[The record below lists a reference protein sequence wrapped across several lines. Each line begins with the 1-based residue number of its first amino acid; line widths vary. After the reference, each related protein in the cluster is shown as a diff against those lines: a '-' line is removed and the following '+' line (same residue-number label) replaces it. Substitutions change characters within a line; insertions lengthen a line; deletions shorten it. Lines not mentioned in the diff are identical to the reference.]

1 MRLILTGFSLVAF
14 PLIAALV
21 ITMVSV
27 DRLVSQSQHTLMHSV
42 LVTQGSQVLV
52 EAVTAMER
60 NALQYQVLGDKV
72 LFDVYKENHDKFL
85 ETARSLD
92 ALDIADG
99 QRRLIEELL
108 VSEDEVYVMLG
119 TYPHDAPETEAALAG
134 FPEIA
139 GIAQQVLS
147 DSQGL
152 IGHGIEQIQSGA
164 KNVQRTLVLEAI
176 ALVPA
181 AFVLSML
188 FAVLITRPI
197 KQVDRAI
204 RRLGDGKF
212 SEIPVVRGPRDL
224 EQLGERLSWL
234 RDRLLEL
241 EQEKT
246 KFLQHVSHEL
256 KTPLTAIRESAELM
270 NEQVVGTLNSQQR
283 EIVEILWDNS
293 IKLQKLIEDLLN
305 FSILRSRASAMNY
318 TRVAMKNLIEDVLED
333 HKVALMSRNVQLHKS
348 LNEVSMEGDREKLR
362 ILVDNLV
369 SNAIKYSPDDGPL
382 WIKLF
387 ARGKDVVLE
396 VADSGP
402 GIPAAEHDRVFE
414 AFYQGAPA
422 AKGRVSGTGLGL
434 SIAKENAHAHG
445 GDIRVLEWEKA
456 GACLQVVL
464 PMEKSTQS

>member
-1 MRLILTGFSLVAF
+1 M

-27 DRLVSQSQHTLMHSV
+27 DRLVGQSQHTLLHSV
-42 LVTQGSQVLV
+42 LATQGSQVLV
-52 EAVTAMER
+52 ETVTAMER
-60 NALQYQVLGDKV
+60 SALQYQVLGDKV

-92 ALDIADG
+92 ALDITDG
-99 QRRLIEELL
+99 QRELIEELI
-108 VSEDEVYVMLG
+108 VIEDEIHVVLG
-119 TYPHDAPETEAALAG
+119 IYPHDATETTTALAG

-139 GIAQQVLS
+139 GIAQQIQS
-147 DSQGL
+147 ESQGL
-152 IGHGIEQIQSGA
+152 IGRGIEQIQAGA
-164 KNVQRTLVLEAI
+164 ENVQNTLVLEAV

-204 RRLGDGKF
+204 RCLGDGRF
-212 SEIPVVRGPRDL
+212 GEIPVVRGPRDL
-224 EQLGERLSWL
+224 EQLGERLNWL

-270 NEQVVGTLNSQQR
+270 NDQIVGDLNSQQR
-283 EIVEILWDNS
+283 EIVEILRDNS
-293 IKLQKLIEDLLN
+293 IQLQKLIEDLLN
-305 FSILRSRASAMNY
+305 FSVLRSRASAMSY
-318 TRVAMKNLIEDVLED
+318 TQVAMKDLIEDVLED
-333 HKVALMSRNVQLHKS
+333 HKVALMSRNVQLNLA
-348 LNEVSMEGDREKLR
+348 LNGVTMEGDREKLR

-382 WIKLF
+382 GIKLF
-387 ARGKDVVLE
+387 KQDNEIVIE
-396 VADSGP
+396 VTDSGP

-422 AKGRVSGTGLGL
+422 DKGHVSGTGLGL

-445 GDIRVLEWEKA
+445 GDITVLELNQA

-464 PMEKSTQS
+464 PMEKSTRS

>member
-1 MRLILTGFSLVAF
+1 MRLILIGFSLVAL

-21 ITMVSV
+21 IATVSV
-27 DRLVSQSQHTLMHSV
+27 DRLVSQSQHTLLHIV

-60 NALQYQVLGDKV
+60 SALQYQVLGDKV
-72 LFDVYKENHDKFL
+72 LFDVYEENHEKFL
-85 ETARSLD
+85 EVARSLE
-92 ALDIADG
+92 ALDIVDR
-99 QRRLIEELL
+99 QHELIDELRI
-108 VSEDEVYVMLG
+108 SEDEIYVILC
-119 TYPHDAPETEAALAG
+119 TYPHDDSETTAALAG
-134 FPEIA
+134 FAEIA
-139 GIAQQVLS
+139 QMSQQMLIEN
-147 DSQGL
+147 QGL
-152 IGHGIEQIQSGA
+152 IGRGIEQIQA
-164 KNVQRTLVLEAI
+164 KAENVQRTLVLEAI

-181 AFVLSML
+181 AFILSML

-270 NEQVVGTLNSQQR
+270 NEQIVGNLNSQQR
-283 EIVEILWDNS
+283 EIVVILRDNS
-293 IKLQKLIEDLLN
+293 IQLQKLIEDLLN
-305 FSILRSRASAMNY
+305 FSVLRSRAAAMNY

-333 HKVALMSRNVQLHKS
+333 HKVELMSRNVQLHKT
-348 LNEVSMEGDREKLR
+348 LNEVSMDGDREKLR

-387 ARGKDVVLE
+387 ERDNEVVIE

-414 AFYQGAPA
+414 AFYQGAA
-422 AKGRVSGTGLGL
+422 ADKGHVSGTGLGL

-445 GDIRVLEWEKA
+445 GNITVLKRDKA

>member
-1 MRLILTGFSLVAF
+1 
-14 PLIAALV
+14 
-21 ITMVSV
+21 
-27 DRLVSQSQHTLMHSV
+27 
-42 LVTQGSQVLV
+42 
-52 EAVTAMER
+52 
-60 NALQYQVLGDKV
+60 
-72 LFDVYKENHDKFL
+72 
-85 ETARSLD
+85 
-92 ALDIADG
+92 
-99 QRRLIEELL
+99 LL
-108 VSEDEVYVMLG
+108 VSEDEIYVIIG
-119 TYPHDAPETEAALAG
+119 TYPHDAPETAAALAG
-134 FPEIA
+134 FPELA
-139 GIAQQVLS
+139 GITQQVLS

-152 IGHGIEQIQSGA
+152 IGRGIEQIQAES
-164 KNVQRTLVLEAI
+164 KNVQRTLVLEAL
-176 ALVPA
+176 AVVPA

-256 KTPLTAIRESAELM
+256 KTPLTAIRESSELM
-270 NEQVVGTLNSQQR
+270 NEQVVGDLNSQQR
-283 EIVEILWDNS
+283 EIVEILRDNS

-305 FSILRSRASAMNY
+305 FSVLRSRASAMSY
-318 TRVAMKNLIEDVLED
+318 TRVALKNLVEEVLED
-333 HKVALMSRNVQLHKS
+333 HKVAIMSRNVQLHKS

-387 ARGKDVVLE
+387 ERDKHVVIE

-422 AKGRVSGTGLGL
+422 AKGPVSGTGLGL
-434 SIAKENAHAHG
+434 SIAKENAHAHS
-445 GDIRVLEWEKA
+445 GDISVLEWEKA
-456 GACLQVVL
+456 GAYLQVVL
-464 PMEKSTQS
+464 PMEKSAQ

>member
-1 MRLILTGFSLVAF
+1 MRLILIGFTLVAL
-14 PLIAALV
+14 PLIAALI

-27 DRLVSQSQHTLMHSV
+27 DRLVSQSQQTLMHSV

-60 NALQYQVLGDKV
+60 NALQYQVLGDEV

-99 QRRLIEELL
+99 QRRLIGELL
-108 VSEDEVYVMLG
+108 VSEDEIYVILG
-119 TYPHDAPETEAALAG
+119 TYPHDAPETAAALAG
-134 FPEIA
+134 FPELA

-152 IGHGIEQIQSGA
+152 IGRGIEQIQAGA

-181 AFVLSML
+181 AFVLAML

-256 KTPLTAIRESAELM
+256 KTPLTAIRESSELM
-270 NEQVVGTLNSQQR
+270 NEEVVGDLNSQQR
-283 EIVEILWDNS
+283 EIVEILRDNS

-305 FSILRSRASAMNY
+305 FSVLRSRASAMSY
-318 TRVAMKNLIEDVLED
+318 TRVALKNLVEDVLED

-387 ARGKDVVLE
+387 ERDKYAVIE
-396 VADSGP
+396 VTDSGP

-422 AKGRVSGTGLGL
+422 AKGPVSGTGLGL

-445 GDIRVLEWEKA
+445 GDISVLEWEKA

-464 PMEKSTQS
+464 PMEKSAQ